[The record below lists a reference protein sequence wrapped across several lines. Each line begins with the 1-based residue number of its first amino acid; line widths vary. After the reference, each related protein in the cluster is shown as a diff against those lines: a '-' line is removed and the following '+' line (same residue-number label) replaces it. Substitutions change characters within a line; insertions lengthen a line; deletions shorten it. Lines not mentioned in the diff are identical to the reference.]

1 MNNFSVEESDKISD
15 TEREIVGSGSSEL
28 ETENSMQGAAK
39 KEAGSVVAFL
49 KELPALFITAV
60 AIAFVIK
67 WLIIQPFYIPSQSME
82 PTLVPG
88 DRVLVSKFI
97 YRFTEPKIGEIIVF
111 VAPNDENRDFIK
123 RIVALEND
131 TVEVKDGR
139 LYVNNKLS
147 KGNYKTMPG
156 DYSNWGPQKIGEDHV
171 FVMGDNRPN
180 SMDGRV
186 FGPLPKKNILGK
198 AFMVYWPPTSI
209 KLLK

>member
-1 MNNFSVEESDKISD
+1 MNNYSVEESGKMSD
-15 TEREIVGSGSSEL
+15 TENETPESGLSEL
-28 ETENSMQGAAK
+28 EAENSKQINIK
-39 KEAGSVVAFL
+39 KEDGPVVAFL
-49 KELPALFITAV
+49 KELPVLFITAV

-67 WLIIQPFYIPSQSME
+67 WLVVQPFYIPSQSME

-97 YRFTEPKIGEIIVF
+97 YRFVEPKPGDIIVF
-111 VAPNDENRDFIK
+111 IAPNDESRDFIK
-123 RIVALEND
+123 RVVATEND
-131 TVEVKDGR
+131 TVEVKDGK
-139 LYVNNKLS
+139 LYVNGKLS
-147 KGNYKTMPG
+147 TGTYKTMPG
-156 DYSNWGPQKIGEDHV
+156 DYSNWGPKEIEKDHV

-198 AFMVYWPPTSI
+198 AFMVYWPPTRI